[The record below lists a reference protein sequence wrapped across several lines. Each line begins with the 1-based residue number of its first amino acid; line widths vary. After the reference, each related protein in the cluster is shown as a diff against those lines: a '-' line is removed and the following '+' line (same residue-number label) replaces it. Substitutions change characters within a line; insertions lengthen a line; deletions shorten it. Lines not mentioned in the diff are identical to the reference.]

1 MAAWF
6 ICFCG
11 SRWGELRA
19 FFQLLLISFCIAGTT
34 TMVTQAEPS
43 VTPHAEPLFAE
54 PIQNITVPVGRKVTL
69 SCVVDNLNNYR
80 VAWMYVEKFTLL
92 TLAKNVITHN
102 SRFKVTH
109 NGHRTWHLHI
119 HRVQE
124 RDRGAYM
131 CQINTS
137 PMKSQV
143 GYLNVVVPPKIDNDL
158 TSDSTEVAEG
168 GEVALRCVANG
179 TPEPEITW
187 RREDA
192 QYISLDPS
200 KKALSVRGTWLNIT
214 KVSRLHMS
222 AYLCIATNGVLPS
235 VSKRIILAVSF
246 APMIWIPNQLVGAS
260 VDSDVTLDCNLES
273 HPRSV
278 TYWTRGPDR
287 LIHQNVKYSVVTMQ
301 HTMYKV
307 RMQLV
312 VHRLKPEDYGEY
324 HCAAK
329 NTLGETKGTVNLYEI
344 PASSGPTSHSTLIS
358 KGLHGKLLDKEW
370 NHSPHSRSPG
380 SSRDWWLNLYGNET
394 DPWSPLAP
402 AVVNL
407 EATANCGACP
417 STTSATLPA
426 RLLVSLLSL
435 LATAVL

>member
-1 MAAWF
+1 
-6 ICFCG
+6 
-11 SRWGELRA
+11 
-19 FFQLLLISFCIAGTT
+19 
-34 TMVTQAEPS
+34 MVTRAEPS

-92 TLAKNVITHN
+92 TLAKSVITHN
-102 SRFKVTH
+102 YRFKVTH

-119 HRVQE
+119 YDVQE

-143 GYLNVVVPPKIDNDL
+143 GYLNVVVPPKIDNNL

-168 GEVALRCVANG
+168 GDVALRCVANG

-192 QYISLDPS
+192 QYISLNPS
-200 KKALSVRGTWLNIT
+200 KKVLSVKGTWMNIT

-222 AYLCIATNGVLPS
+222 AYLCIASNGVLPS
-235 VSKRIILAVSF
+235 VSKRIILEVSF

-260 VDSDVTLDCNLES
+260 IDSDVTLDCNLES

-278 TYWTRGPDR
+278 TYWTRGADR
-287 LIHQNVKYSVVTMQ
+287 MIHQNVKYSVVTMQ

-344 PASSGPTSHSTLIS
+344 PASSVPTSHSTLIS
-358 KGLHGKLLDKEW
+358 KGVHGKLPDKEW
-370 NHSPHSRSPG
+370 NNSPHLRS
-380 SSRDWWLNLYGNET
+380 S
-394 DPWSPLAP
+394 
-402 AVVNL
+402 
-407 EATANCGACP
+407 ATANCGACP
-417 STTSATLPA
+417 SITSSTFPA
-426 RLLVSLLSL
+426 RLLVSFLSL
-435 LATAVL
+435 LATAVS

>member
-1 MAAWF
+1 
-6 ICFCG
+6 
-11 SRWGELRA
+11 
-19 FFQLLLISFCIAGTT
+19 
-34 TMVTQAEPS
+34 MVTQAEPS

-92 TLAKNVITHN
+92 TLAKSVITHN

-143 GYLNVVVPPKIDNDL
+143 GYLNVV
-158 TSDSTEVAEG
+158 
-168 GEVALRCVANG
+168 
-179 TPEPEITW
+179 
-187 RREDA
+187 
-192 QYISLDPS
+192 
-200 KKALSVRGTWLNIT
+200 ALSVRGTWLNIT

-278 TYWTRGPDR
+278 TYWTRGADR

-358 KGLHGKLLDKEW
+358 KGLHGKLLVKEW
-370 NHSPHSRSPG
+370 NNSPHSRSPG

-435 LATAVL
+435 LATAVS